1 MRKTYNTM
9 IAQRQLFLQ
18 LLGQTSPAPL
28 MLEVERAKGIYMY
41 TPEGKDVIDLISGV
55 SVSNLGHC
63 HPKIVAAVQ
72 KQVETYMHLMVYGE
86 VVQSPQVQFAQ
97 LLTSILPENLESVYF
112 VNSGSEAIE
121 VALKLAK
128 RVTLRRQIISCYNAY
143 HGGTHGALSV
153 MGGAEF
159 KRNYE
164 PLLPEVSHIHFN
176 SIADLE
182 QINTETACVIVEVM
196 QGEAGIVLATQEF
209 LSALRQ
215 KCNETGALLIFD
227 EVQTAFGRTG
237 KMFAFEHYGVVPDI
251 ICFAKGLGGGMPIG
265 ATVSSK
271 KNMDCFTHNPVLG
284 HITTFGG
291 HPVSAAAG
299 LASLKE
305 LVENKALIESVEQK
319 SQLFISL
326 LKNHKAIKSIQGK
339 GLFLSVELASTELAF
354 KLIAKALEHGILTD
368 SFLFCENHIR
378 IAPPFIITND
388 EIHEACKRLLNALD
402 EL

>member
-1 MRKTYNTM
+1 M

-18 LLGQTSPAPL
+18 LLGQTSPTPL
-28 MLEVERAKGIYMY
+28 MLEVERAQGIYMY

-63 HPKIVAAVQ
+63 HPRVVAAVQ
-72 KQVETYMHLMVYGE
+72 QQVATYMHLMVYGE

-97 LLTSILPENLESVYF
+97 LLTSILPDNLQSVYL

-128 RVTLRRQIISCYNAY
+128 RVSGRRKMVSCYNAY
-143 HGGTHGALSV
+143 HGSTHGALSV
-153 MGGAEF
+153 MGGTEF

-176 SIADLE
+176 SLADIE
-182 QINTETACVIVEVM
+182 VIQSDTACVLVEVM
-196 QGEAGIVLATQEF
+196 QGEAGIVPATQEF
-209 LSALRQ
+209 LTALRQ
-215 KCNETGALLIFD
+215 KCNKTGTLLIFD

-251 ICFAKGLGGGMPIG
+251 ICFAKGLGGGMPMG
-265 ATVSSK
+265 AVVSSK
-271 KNMDCFTHNPVLG
+271 RNMDCFTHNPVLG

-299 LASLKE
+299 LASLRE
-305 LVENKALIESVEQK
+305 LVENKSLIGDIEHK

-326 LKNHKAIKSIQGK
+326 LKHHKAIKSIQGR
-339 GLFLSVELASTELAF
+339 GLFLSVELASRDTVFA
-354 KLIAKALEHGILTD
+354 LIPKALEHGILTD
-368 SFLFCENHIR
+368 SFLFCETHIR
-378 IAPPFIITND
+378 IAPPFIITES
-388 EIHEACKRLLNALD
+388 EIHEACRRLLCALD
-402 EL
+402 EV